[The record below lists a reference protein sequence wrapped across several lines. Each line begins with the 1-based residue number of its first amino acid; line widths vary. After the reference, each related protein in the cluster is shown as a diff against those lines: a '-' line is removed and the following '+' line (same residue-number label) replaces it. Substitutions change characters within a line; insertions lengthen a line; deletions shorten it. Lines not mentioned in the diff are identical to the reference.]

1 MPILIVEREMSVRLF
16 LIRLLESNN
25 FLPILAESASDA
37 LEVIRSE
44 GVKLV
49 LCDWDG
55 ENDEVLNLCRR
66 IRTEMGQSYVYVI
79 VQSIQSDKDAI
90 IQAMEAGADDFV
102 SKPVN
107 AHELLVRI
115 KSSSRVIE
123 LQDQLVSR
131 NQTLEFAH
139 KRMSDDYDQLTTEL
153 MLASKMQANLLPDP
167 KELRNTYATWM
178 FKPANFLAGDMFD
191 YFMVSDNLL
200 AFYVID
206 VEGHGITS
214 ALTSFL
220 VDNMLNP
227 SRDGLC
233 RRMLENSIDVSAAVV
248 NTVTEL
254 NKKFSN
260 SDMYTRYFSMIYG
273 MINTDTGRVTLTQ
286 AGHPFPIRYDAAK
299 GCTQKIGDGGVPV
312 GILTDVSYEPVEFT
326 LNAGDRLYLYSDG
339 VTECMSPDG
348 EMFETPRL
356 EDCIGQWHTTE
367 VEEVH
372 TEFERVFRRWNGDSK
387 PFEDDLSL
395 ICFEYRGTESQLGG
409 VKNYGI

>member
-1 MPILIVEREMSVRLF
+1 MSARLF
-16 LIRLLESNN
+16 LIRLLENN
-25 FLPILAESASDA
+25 DFSPLLADSAEQA
-37 LEVIRSE
+37 LALIKSE
-44 GVKLV
+44 GIKLV

-55 ENDEVLNLCRR
+55 EDEQGLTLCRR
-66 IRTEMGQSYVYVI
+66 IRAEMGQSYVYVI
-79 VQSIQSDKDAI
+79 VQSIQSGKDAI
-90 IQAMEAGADDFV
+90 ITAMEAGADDFV

-115 KSSSRVIE
+115 KSSSRIID
-123 LQDQLVSR
+123 LQAQLVSR

-153 MLASKMQANLLPDP
+153 MLASRMQANLLPDP

-178 FKPANFLAGDMFD
+178 FKPANYLAGDMFD
-191 YFMVSDNLL
+191 YFMVSDSLL

-233 RRMLENSIDVSAAVV
+233 RRMLENSIDVRAAVI
-248 NTVTEL
+248 NTVAEL
-254 NKKFSN
+254 NRKFSN
-260 SDMYTRYFSMIYG
+260 SEMSTRYFSMIYG
-273 MINTDTGRVTLTQ
+273 MINTDTGVVTLTQ
-286 AGHPFPIRYDAAK
+286 AGHPFPIRYDAARE
-299 GCTQKIGDGGVPV
+299 CTQLIGEGGVPV
-312 GILTDVSYEPVEFT
+312 GILTDVSYDAIEFQ

-348 EMFETPRL
+348 EMFAMNRL
-356 EDCIGQWHTTE
+356 QDCIGRWHATE
-367 VEEVH
+367 VEDVH
-372 TEFERVFRRWNGDSK
+372 AEFERVFRRWNGDAK

-395 ICFEYRGTESQLGG
+395 ICFEYRGTQSQLGG